1 MKNQKWLLL
10 VVALALMAGTAGALT
25 WMRANQKLGQ
35 PGIKA
40 VPIPGSVV
48 MDIPLPEHVPGFT
61 STNMPE
67 PQTVIDYLPKDTS
80 YAGRLYTATN
90 GVQINNTV
98 ILMGA
103 DRTSIH
109 KPDYC
114 LPGQGWTINHRAV
127 ENILVAGPEPYQL
140 PVARW
145 TVGLTYQTPDGG
157 KQQVSGLYVFWFV
170 ADGQQTPDHYERL
183 WWLGRDLLR
192 SGVLQRWAYVAYFAM
207 CAPGQEDATFAQMK
221 DLIARSVPEFQ
232 IAPAGGKIVSH

>member
-1 MKNQKWLLL
+1 MRNQKWLLL
-10 VVALALMAGTAGALT
+10 IIALALMAGTAGALT
-25 WMRANQKLGQ
+25 WLRANQKLGK

-40 VPIPGSVV
+40 VAIPGSVM
-48 MDIPLPEHVPGFT
+48 MDIPLPEQVPGFT
-61 STNMPE
+61 STNRPE
-67 PQTVIDYLPKDTS
+67 PEVVIGYLPKDTS

-90 GVQINNTV
+90 GVQINSTV

-114 LPGQGWTINHRAV
+114 LPGQGWTIKAKSV
-127 ENILVAGPEPYQL
+127 VNIPLAGPPPYQL

-145 TVGLTYQTPDGG
+145 VVGNVFQAPDGQ

-170 ADGQQTPDHYERL
+170 ADGEQTTDNYERM

-192 SGVLQRWAYVAYFAM
+192 TGVLQRWAYVAYFAI
-207 CAPGQEDATFAQMK
+207 CAPGQEDATFAQMQ
-221 DLIARSVPEFQ
+221 DLIAHSVPELQ
-232 IAPAGGKIVSH
+232 AAPAIRETLSH

>member
-10 VVALALMAGTAGALT
+10 VIALALIAGTAGALN
-25 WMRANQKLGQ
+25 WLRANQKLGK

-40 VPIPGSVV
+40 VAIPGSVM
-48 MDIPLPEHVPGFT
+48 MDIQLPERVLDFT

-90 GVQINNTV
+90 GLQINSTV

-114 LPGQGWTINHRAV
+114 LPGQGWTINAKAV
-127 ENILVAGPEPYQL
+127 ATVPVAGPQPYQL
-140 PVARW
+140 PVAKW
-145 TVGLTYQTPDGG
+145 TVGNVYQTPDGR
-157 KQQVSGLYVFWFV
+157 KQTVSGLYVFWFV
-170 ADGQQTPDHYERL
+170 ADGQQTTDNYQRM

-207 CAPGQEDATFAQMK
+207 CAPGQEDATFEQMK
-221 DLIARSVPEFQ
+221 ALIGHSVPELQ
-232 IAPAGGKIVSH
+232 TAPAGR